1 MHRLPEDLTQLRFD
15 RLEGFWILNTPLAAR
30 PASPTIEPQ
39 PAPVEPLPYLVVGR
53 LGMEGDTISED
64 PTPPAVDLLDGP
76 NH

>member
-1 MHRLPEDLTQLRFD
+1 MHRLPEDLAQLRPD
-15 RLEGFWILNTPLAAR
+15 RLKGSWTFNKPLAAR

-39 PAPVEPLPYLVVGR
+39 PAPMEPVFYLAVGR